1 MPDFSKII
9 LGTAQ
14 FGLAYGI
21 NNANGKIPE
30 NEIFKILDFAYQ
42 NKITILDTASSYGN
56 SEKQI
61 GKYLKKNPEKS
72 FKIIIKISLIAML

>member
-21 NNANGKIPE
+21 NNANGKIPMTVV
-30 NEIFKILDFAYQ
+30 ILVIIIGCSLDFVPSA
-42 NKITILDTASSYGN
+42 IAFLN
-56 SEKQI
+56 SI
-61 GKYLKKNPEKS
+61 PFLP
-72 FKIIIKISLIAML
+72 